1 MSVKRKDVSAIWP
14 YIRFVGTK
22 NMLMLYSTGLSDGTL
37 CAVSHKKIV
46 ITLSAPLKGHFHFLL
61 EINTIK

>member
-22 NMLMLYSTGLSDGTL
+22 NMLMLYLTGLSDGTL
-37 CAVSHKKIV
+37 CAVAYK
-46 ITLSAPLKGHFHFLL
+46 
-61 EINTIK
+61 